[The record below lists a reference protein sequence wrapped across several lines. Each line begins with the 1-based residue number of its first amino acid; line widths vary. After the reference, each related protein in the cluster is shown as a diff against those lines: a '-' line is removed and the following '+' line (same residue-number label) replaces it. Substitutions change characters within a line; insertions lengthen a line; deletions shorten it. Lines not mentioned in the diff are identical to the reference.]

1 MVNQRQ
7 RLIGLL
13 GLMRDI
19 DVVIRDLSGKTA
31 REHLAALWRERGT
44 PYLEELQKGR
54 LLDPLEEEYA
64 VLGLVPCAN
73 DEVVRAAY
81 KAMMKQHHP
90 DIEGGDEEIA
100 KKLNEAYEKICIA
113 RGMA

>member
-1 MVNQRQ
+1 MTNQQ
-7 RLIGLL
+7 YRLTGLIR
-13 GLMRDI
+13 LMRDI
-19 DVVIRDLSGKTA
+19 DVVISDLSGKPFSA
-31 REHLAALWRERGT
+31 HLATLWRERGR

-64 VLGLVPCAN
+64 VLGLAPCAS
-73 DEVVRAAY
+73 DTVVRAAY

-90 DIEGGDEEIA
+90 DVGGGDEETA
-100 KKLNEAYEKICIA
+100 KKLNEAYEKICIS